1 MTGPSPAQIA
11 EPVRREIEL
20 AAAVAREC
28 LLDTHFA
35 YVMEFVEHARAD
47 IAAPR
52 VLSIYMRLHSVSP
65 TDAATL
71 THRVFVAL
79 GRRVVEA
86 ESAERMAAANQN
98 ADALW
103 DSPNSVFHRIHRRL
117 RGRTNQ
123 ELRRWVEL
131 HTGRTEVALLEVH
144 VKNAL
149 RVIRIL
155 DPESSYAGAVQ
166 LYGELLSLSAP
177 RVETIYYL
185 ALNGLCNPVPGAP
198 VRAVAALKSGTAP
211 AAAPDIPALRILEN
225 RG

>member
-1 MTGPSPAQIA
+1 M
-11 EPVRREIEL
+11 
-20 AAAVAREC
+20 
-28 LLDTHFA
+28 
-35 YVMEFVEHARAD
+35 
-47 IAAPR
+47 
-52 VLSIYMRLHSVSP
+52 
-65 TDAATL
+65 
-71 THRVFVAL
+71 
-79 GRRVVEA
+79 
-86 ESAERMAAANQN
+86 
-98 ADALW
+98 
-103 DSPNSVFHRIHRRL
+103 
-117 RGRTNQ
+117 
-123 ELRRWVEL
+123 
-131 HTGRTEVALLEVH
+131 H